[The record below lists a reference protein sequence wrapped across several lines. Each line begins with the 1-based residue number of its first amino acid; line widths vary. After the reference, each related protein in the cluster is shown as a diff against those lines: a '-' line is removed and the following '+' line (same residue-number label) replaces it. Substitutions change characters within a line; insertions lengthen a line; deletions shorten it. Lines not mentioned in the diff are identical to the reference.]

1 MLTTTVFLEHL
12 NKLYSC
18 MVVSVGWLKPKH
30 GIQKKREKFP
40 PRFSMA
46 WFALKANNRAKE
58 QIGVQNTE
66 NIPVLHLR
74 VF

>member
-30 GIQKKREKFP
+30 GIQKKKRKVSTKVFYGMV
-40 PRFSMA
+40 RFKGQQQS
-46 WFALKANNRAKE
+46 KGTNRGSE
-58 QIGVQNTE
+58 
-66 NIPVLHLR
+66 H
-74 VF
+74 

>member
-30 GIQKKREKFP
+30 GIQKKKKSFHQG
-40 PRFSMA
+40 FLWHGS
-46 WFALKANNRAKE
+46 L
-58 QIGVQNTE
+58 
-66 NIPVLHLR
+66 
-74 VF
+74 